1 MMRRIRHFLLVGIC
15 LLLPT
20 VAMARPP
27 LLVKSEFIYEKASF
41 DSCHASTIAET
52 PGGLVAAWFGGTD
65 EGNKDVAIWTSRQV
79 KGTWTAPEMVID
91 GIQEDGSRHPCWNP
105 VLFQQPDG
113 PLLLFAKVGP
123 SPRTWWGVLSSSA
136 DNGVSWSSVRRLP
149 EGQAGP
155 IKNKPV
161 LLKDGRLLC
170 GSSSEDQGW
179 RVHMEWTTDV
189 GATWKRTGVLNDGK
203 EFGAIQP
210 TILSHKDGSLQI
222 LCRSKGLG
230 KIVQATSTD
239 GGRNWSPLT
248 PTSLPNPNSG
258 IDAVT
263 LADGRHVLIYNHTL
277 RGRSPINLAVSDDGK
292 TWSMVKALETD
303 PGEYSY
309 PAIIQAA
316 DGMLHV
322 TYTWKR
328 QKVKHLVLDPKG
340 IGGSR

>member
-1 MMRRIRHFLLVGIC
+1 MIRTRHFLLVGIC
-15 LLLPT
+15 LLLPA
-20 VAMARPP
+20 VSMAEPP

-52 PGGLVAAWFGGTD
+52 PGGLVTAWFGGTD

-79 KGTWTAPEMVID
+79 KGKWTAPEMVID

-210 TILSHKDGSLQI
+210 TILRHKDGSLQI

>member
-1 MMRRIRHFLLVGIC
+1 MRRTRPFLLVGIC
-15 LLLPT
+15 LLLPA
-20 VAMARPP
+20 VAMAGPP

-52 PGGLVAAWFGGTD
+52 PGGLVTAWFGGTD

-79 KGTWTAPEMVID
+79 KGKWTVPEMVID

-123 SPRTWWGVLSSSA
+123 SPRTWWGVLCSSA

-277 RGRSPINLAVSDDGK
+277 RGRSPMNLAVSDDGK

-316 DGMLHV
+316 DGTLHV

-340 IGGSR
+340 IDGSR

>member
-1 MMRRIRHFLLVGIC
+1 MRRTRHFLLVGIC
-15 LLLPT
+15 LLLPA
-20 VAMARPP
+20 VSMAEPP

-52 PGGLVAAWFGGTD
+52 PGGLVTAWFGGTD

-79 KGTWTAPEMVID
+79 KGKWTAPEMVID

-123 SPRTWWGVLSSSA
+123 SPRTWWGVLISSA

-210 TILSHKDGSLQI
+210 TILRHKDGSLQI

-316 DGMLHV
+316 DGTLHV

-340 IGGSR
+340 IAGSR

>member
-1 MMRRIRHFLLVGIC
+1 MIRTRHFLLVGIC
-15 LLLPT
+15 LLLPA
-20 VAMARPP
+20 VAIAGPP

-52 PGGLVAAWFGGTD
+52 PGGLVTAWFGGTD

-79 KGTWTAPEMVID
+79 KGKWTAPEMVID

-105 VLFQQPDG
+105 VLFQQPGG

-170 GSSSEDQGW
+170 GSSSEDHGW
-179 RVHMEWTTDV
+179 RVHMEWTTDA

-210 TILSHKDGSLQI
+210 TILSHKDGTLQI

-239 GGRNWSPLT
+239 GGKNWSPLT
-248 PTSLPNPNSG
+248 ATSLPNPNSG

-263 LADGRHVLIYNHTL
+263 LADGRHLLVYNHTT
-277 RGRSPINLAVSDDGK
+277 RGRSPINLAVSSDGK

-316 DGMLHV
+316 DGKLHV

-340 IGGSR
+340 IGG

>member
-1 MMRRIRHFLLVGIC
+1 MIRTRHFLLVGIC
-15 LLLPT
+15 LLLST

-52 PGGLVAAWFGGTD
+52 PGGLVTAWFGGTD

-79 KGTWTAPEMVID
+79 KGKWTAPEMVID

-123 SPRTWWGVLSSSA
+123 SPRTWWGVLCSSA

-277 RGRSPINLAVSDDGK
+277 RGRSPMNLAVSDDGK
-292 TWSMVKALETD
+292 SWSMVKALETD

-316 DGMLHV
+316 DGTLHV

-340 IGGSR
+340 IDGSR

>member
-1 MMRRIRHFLLVGIC
+1 MRTRT
-15 LLLPT
+15 LLLAVTCVLLST

-27 LLVKSEFIYEKASF
+27 LVVKSEFIYEKASF
-41 DSCHASTIAET
+41 DSCHASTIAQT
-52 PGGLVAAWFGGTD
+52 PSGLVAAWFGGTD

-79 KGTWTAPEMVID
+79 KGKWTAPEMVID

-123 SPRTWWGVLSSSA
+123 SPRTWWGVLSSSS

-170 GSSSEDQGW
+170 GSSSEDHGW
-179 RVHMEWTTDV
+179 RVHMEWTTDA

-210 TILSHKDGSLQI
+210 TILRHKDGSLQI

>member
-1 MMRRIRHFLLVGIC
+1 MRRIRHFLLVGIC

-292 TWSMVKALETD
+292 TWSMVKALETE

-309 PAIIQAA
+309 PAIIQST

-328 QKVKHLVLDPKG
+328 QKVKHLVLNPRG
-340 IGGSR
+340 IR

>member
-1 MMRRIRHFLLVGIC
+1 MMRTRHLLLVGIC

-27 LLVKSEFIYEKASF
+27 LVVKSEFIYEKASF

-52 PGGLVAAWFGGTD
+52 SAGLVTAWFGGTD

-79 KGTWTAPEMVID
+79 KGKWTAPEMVID

-105 VLFQQPDG
+105 VLFQQPGG

-170 GSSSEDQGW
+170 GSSSEDHGW
-179 RVHMEWTTDV
+179 RVHMEWTTDA

>member
-1 MMRRIRHFLLVGIC
+1 MMRTRHLLLVGIC

-27 LLVKSEFIYEKASF
+27 LVVKSEFIYEKASF

-52 PGGLVAAWFGGTD
+52 SAGLVTAWFGGTD

-79 KGTWTAPEMVID
+79 KGKWTAPEMVID

-123 SPRTWWGVLSSSA
+123 SPRTWWGVLSSSS
-136 DNGVSWSSVRRLP
+136 DNGVSWSSTRRLP

-179 RVHMEWTTDV
+179 RVHMEWTTDAGV
-189 GATWKRTGVLNDGK
+189 TWKRTGVLNDGK

-210 TILSHKDGSLQI
+210 TILSHKDGTLQI

-239 GGRNWSPLT
+239 GGKNWSPLT
-248 PTSLPNPNSG
+248 ATSLPNPNSG

-263 LADGRHVLIYNHTL
+263 LADGRHLLVYNHTT
-277 RGRSPINLAVSDDGK
+277 RGRSPINLAVSSDGK

-316 DGMLHV
+316 DGKLHV

-340 IGGSR
+340 IGG

>member
-1 MMRRIRHFLLVGIC
+1 MIRTRHFLLVGIC
-15 LLLPT
+15 LLLST

-52 PGGLVAAWFGGTD
+52 PGGLVTAWFGGTD

-79 KGTWTAPEMVID
+79 KGKWTAPEMVID

-123 SPRTWWGVLSSSA
+123 SPRTWWGVLSSSS

-170 GSSSEDQGW
+170 GSSSEDHGW
-179 RVHMEWTTDV
+179 RVHMEWTTDA

-210 TILSHKDGSLQI
+210 TILRHKDGSLQI

-316 DGMLHV
+316 DGTLHV

>member
-1 MMRRIRHFLLVGIC
+1 MLMLTRSFLLAVTC

-20 VAMARPP
+20 AAMARPP
-27 LLVKSEFIYEKASF
+27 LIVKSEFIYEKASF

-52 PGGLVAAWFGGTD
+52 PSGLVAAWFGGTD
-65 EGNKDVAIWTSRQV
+65 EGNKDVSIWTSRQE
-79 KGTWTAPEMVID
+79 KGKWTAPAKVID
-91 GIQEDGSRHPCWNP
+91 GVQEDGSRHPCWNP

-123 SPRTWWGVLSSSA
+123 SPRSWWGVLSTSS
-136 DNGVSWSSVRRLP
+136 DNGVHWSAARRLP
-149 EGQAGP
+149 DGQAGP

-161 LLKDGRLLC
+161 LLEDGRLLC

-179 RVHMEWTTDV
+179 RVHMEWTPDA
-189 GATWKRTGVLNDGK
+189 GKTWMRTGVLNDGK

-210 TILSHKDGSLQI
+210 TILTHKDGTLQI

-230 KIVQATSTD
+230 KIVQATSKD
-239 GGRNWSPLT
+239 GGKNWSPLT
-248 PTSLPNPNSG
+248 ATNLPNPNSG

-263 LADGRHVLIYNHTL
+263 LTDGRHLLVYNHTP
-277 RGRSPINLAVSDDGK
+277 RGRSPINLAVSSDGR

-309 PAIIQAA
+309 PAIIQSA
-316 DGMLHV
+316 DGKLHV

-328 QKVKHLVLDPKG
+328 QKVKHLVLDPRS
-340 IGGSR
+340 IR

>member
-1 MMRRIRHFLLVGIC
+1 MRRIRHFLLVGIC

>member
-1 MMRRIRHFLLVGIC
+1 MIRTRHFLLVGIC
-15 LLLPT
+15 LLLPA
-20 VAMARPP
+20 VAIAGPP

-52 PGGLVAAWFGGTD
+52 PGGLVTAWFGGTD

-79 KGTWTAPEMVID
+79 KGKWTAPEMVID

-170 GSSSEDQGW
+170 GSSSEDHGW
-179 RVHMEWTTDV
+179 RVHMEWTTDA

-316 DGMLHV
+316 DGTLHV

>member
-1 MMRRIRHFLLVGIC
+1 MRTRT
-15 LLLPT
+15 LLLAVTCVLLST
-20 VAMARPP
+20 VAMAKPP
-27 LLVKSEFIYEKASF
+27 LVVKSEFIYEKASF

-52 PGGLVAAWFGGTD
+52 PSGLVAAWFGGTD

-79 KGTWTAPEMVID
+79 KGKWTAPEMVID

-123 SPRTWWGVLSSSA
+123 SPRTWWGVLSSSS

-170 GSSSEDQGW
+170 GSSSEDHGW
-179 RVHMEWTTDV
+179 RVHMEWTTDA

-210 TILSHKDGSLQI
+210 TILRHKDGSLQI

-316 DGMLHV
+316 DGTLHV

>member
-1 MMRRIRHFLLVGIC
+1 MRRTRPFLLVGIC
-15 LLLPT
+15 LLLPA
-20 VAMARPP
+20 VAMAGPP

-52 PGGLVAAWFGGTD
+52 PGGLVTAWFGGTD

-79 KGTWTAPEMVID
+79 KGKWTAPEMVID

-277 RGRSPINLAVSDDGK
+277 RGRSPMNLAVSDDGK

-316 DGMLHV
+316 DGTLHV

>member
-1 MMRRIRHFLLVGIC
+1 MRRTRPFLLAVTC
-15 LLLPT
+15 VLLST
-20 VAMARPP
+20 VAMAKPP
-27 LLVKSEFIYEKASF
+27 LVVKSEFIYEKASF

-52 PGGLVAAWFGGTD
+52 PSGLVAAWFGGTD

-79 KGTWTAPEMVID
+79 KGKWTAPEMVID

-113 PLLLFAKVGP
+113 PLLLIAKVGP
-123 SPRTWWGVLSSSA
+123 SPRTWWGVLSSSS

-161 LLKDGRLLC
+161 LLKEGRLLC

-179 RVHMEWTTDV
+179 RVHMEWTTDI

-277 RGRSPINLAVSDDGK
+277 RGRSPMNLAVSDDGK

-316 DGMLHV
+316 DGTLHV

-340 IGGSR
+340 IDGSR

>member
-1 MMRRIRHFLLVGIC
+1 MRRTRHFLLVGIC
-15 LLLPT
+15 LLLPG
-20 VAMARPP
+20 VAMAGPP

-52 PGGLVAAWFGGTD
+52 PGGLVTAWFGGTD

-79 KGTWTAPEMVID
+79 KGKWTAPEMVID

-277 RGRSPINLAVSDDGK
+277 RGRSPMNLAVSDDGK

-316 DGMLHV
+316 DGTLHV

-340 IGGSR
+340 IDGSR

>member
-1 MMRRIRHFLLVGIC
+1 MIRTRHFLLVGIC
-15 LLLPT
+15 LLLPA
-20 VAMARPP
+20 VAMAGPP

-52 PGGLVAAWFGGTD
+52 PGGLVTAWFGGTD

-79 KGTWTAPEMVID
+79 KGKWTAPEMVID

-277 RGRSPINLAVSDDGK
+277 RGRSPMNLAVSDDGK
-292 TWSMVKALETD
+292 SWSMVKALETD

-316 DGMLHV
+316 DGTLHV

-340 IGGSR
+340 IDGSR

>member
-1 MMRRIRHFLLVGIC
+1 MIRTRHLLLVGIC

-316 DGMLHV
+316 DGTLHV

>member
-1 MMRRIRHFLLVGIC
+1 MIRTRHFLLVGIC
-15 LLLPT
+15 LLLST
-20 VAMARPP
+20 VAMAMPP

-52 PGGLVAAWFGGTD
+52 PGGLVTAWFGGTD

-79 KGTWTAPEMVID
+79 KGKWTAPEMVID

-105 VLFQQPDG
+105 VLFQQPGG

-170 GSSSEDQGW
+170 GSSSEDHGW
-179 RVHMEWTTDV
+179 RVHMEWTTDA

-316 DGMLHV
+316 DGTLHV

>member
-1 MMRRIRHFLLVGIC
+1 MMRTRHLLLVGIC

-27 LLVKSEFIYEKASF
+27 LVVKSEFIYEKASF

-52 PGGLVAAWFGGTD
+52 SAGLVTAWFGGTD

-79 KGTWTAPEMVID
+79 KGKWTAPEMVID

-105 VLFQQPDG
+105 VLFQQPGG

>member
-1 MMRRIRHFLLVGIC
+1 MRRTRPFLLAVTC
-15 LLLPT
+15 VLLST
-20 VAMARPP
+20 VAMAKPP
-27 LLVKSEFIYEKASF
+27 LVVKSEFIYEKASF

-52 PGGLVAAWFGGTD
+52 PGGLVTAWFGGTD

-79 KGTWTAPEMVID
+79 KGKWTAPEMVID

-179 RVHMEWTTDV
+179 RVHMEWTTDI

-277 RGRSPINLAVSDDGK
+277 RGRSPMNLAVSDDGK

-316 DGMLHV
+316 DGTLHV

-340 IGGSR
+340 IR

>member
-1 MMRRIRHFLLVGIC
+1 MIRTRHFLLVGIC
-15 LLLPT
+15 LLLST
-20 VAMARPP
+20 VAIAGPP

-52 PGGLVAAWFGGTD
+52 PGGLVTAWFGGTD

-79 KGTWTAPEMVID
+79 KGKWTAPEMVID

-170 GSSSEDQGW
+170 GSSSEDHGW
-179 RVHMEWTTDV
+179 RVHMEWTTDA

-316 DGMLHV
+316 DGTLHV

>member
-1 MMRRIRHFLLVGIC
+1 MIRTRHFLLVGIC
-15 LLLPT
+15 LLLPA
-20 VAMARPP
+20 VAIAGPP

-52 PGGLVAAWFGGTD
+52 PGGLVTAWFGGTD

-79 KGTWTAPEMVID
+79 KGKWTAPEMVID

-179 RVHMEWTTDV
+179 RVHMEWTTDA

-210 TILSHKDGSLQI
+210 TILRHKDGSLQI

-316 DGMLHV
+316 DGTLHV